1 MRFRKKGSKG
11 KYDWG
16 LQIEVTIMLKAWSM
30 FMLMTTFDMF
40 WEVQGGQPE
49 AANMT
54 PDNLSSDLCAVQ
66 MPMASAGMQ
75 TEFSKLAKLV
85 MAIDMFRTIVSITV
99 IFIVGLSTG
108 FWWQMSKKVEP
119 PPPQQ
124 QQPLQELNAATSSPR
139 EQQVGS
145 LEMFTLQEILTMTDF
160 FKVVLGKG
168 GQGTVYEAT
177 LPGPEPQQKAAV
189 KKLDRNKALDGVRTN
204 SGEEMKNQDSIEKEF
219 WSELRSISRLHHN
232 NLVSLL
238 GYCIEA
244 NQLFLIY
251 EFMEN
256 GSLQQHLHNKK
267 NEETDSGHLFDWHQ
281 RMKVAVDVAQ
291 GLEYLHNYAKP
302 TLVHRDIKPSN
313 ILFDADMHAKIADFG
328 LSKTQNMDPS
338 TSMRLKGT
346 PGYVDPDYY
355 KTGQANEKNDVY
367 SYGVV
372 LLELVTGKKAI
383 ERQTSLVDWCREF
396 LHSDPE
402 LWPLLM
408 PKMVDDRI
416 NPGEYLPQQLLAVVQ
431 LAMACVDDEPE
442 RRPSMREVVKRLYI
456 ADCEDASSS
465 EISNEDSLSNHG
477 GLSNRTSGSPQ
488 ASTYTRTSSDNGW
501 STYVITQT
509 SVVIKC
515 TIENKKLAI
524 RCKIWPTMQNLGL
537 NKIEAT
543 LDDAL
548 MWKKGLW
555 FYNASSSR
563 EFSVDEVKLRAEWQ
577 VGLRFSRHL
586 LKPGDPRRHQGPFC
600 VEYLALKDA
609 QGEPLIEYH
618 GDRSPRYPLNRESS
632 VEPPATTPMHR
643 RRSSIMRDSSF
654 RKKTRKSLANLAP
667 R

>member
-1 MRFRKKGSKG
+1 MRFRKRGSKG

-16 LQIEVTIMLKAWSM
+16 LQIEVTIMLKAWCM

-75 TEFSKLAKLV
+75 TEVSKLAKLV

-124 QQPLQELNAATSSPR
+124 QQPPPQQQQPLQELNAATSSPR

-145 LEMFTLQEILTMTDF
+145 LEMFTLKEILTMTDF

-244 NQLFLIY
+244 DQLFLIY

-355 KTGQANEKNDVY
+355 KTGQANEKNDVF

-383 ERQTSLVDWCREF
+383 ERQTSLVDWCRDF

-465 EISNEDSLSNHG
+465 EISNEVGTSL
-477 GLSNRTSGSPQ
+477 TSQCLLLQWTKNSPQ
-488 ASTYTRTSSDNGW
+488 FVLDSCTFNPWPLQIIAFVCWIVGKAIANQ
-501 STYVITQT
+501 IIT
-509 SVVIKC
+509 SVISC
-515 TIENKKLAI
+515 
-524 RCKIWPTMQNLGL
+524 Q
-537 NKIEAT
+537 
-543 LDDAL
+543 
-548 MWKKGLW
+548 
-555 FYNASSSR
+555 
-563 EFSVDEVKLRAEWQ
+563 
-577 VGLRFSRHL
+577 
-586 LKPGDPRRHQGPFC
+586 
-600 VEYLALKDA
+600 
-609 QGEPLIEYH
+609 
-618 GDRSPRYPLNRESS
+618 
-632 VEPPATTPMHR
+632 
-643 RRSSIMRDSSF
+643 RDF
-654 RKKTRKSLANLAP
+654 LQ
-667 R
+667 